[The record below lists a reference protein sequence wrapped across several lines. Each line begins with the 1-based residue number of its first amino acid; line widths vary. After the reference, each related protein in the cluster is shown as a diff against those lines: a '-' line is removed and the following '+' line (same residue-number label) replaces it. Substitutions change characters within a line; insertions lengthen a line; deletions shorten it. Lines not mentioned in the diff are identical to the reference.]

1 MHTPKVDIERPGWLA
16 LLLALTVAGLGWA
29 QGSLAHLAKVQA
41 DAPVLIVHERED
53 LAAALRA
60 APFAGQSADDGSP
73 LGDPVW
79 LIGHVGC
86 AGCDEATAGALDR
99 LDQAGLEAHI
109 LFVPDAYPAPPS
121 AAELVAVVARTG
133 DAGHFRAWREGRALP
148 PLVSDP
154 AEAEGYSE
162 LARQAAQRVTAAL
175 AANGLHEPLPV
186 VIWRV
191 NGIWRALPAGRPAAT
206 AAVRRDLRS

>member
-1 MHTPKVDIERPGWLA
+1 MHTPKADIERPGWLA
-16 LLLALTVAGLGWA
+16 LLLGLTLACLGWA
-29 QGSLAHLAKVQA
+29 LWSLARLAEVHA
-41 DAPVLIVHERED
+41 EAPVLIVHERED

-60 APFAGQSADDGSP
+60 APFAGPSADDGSP

-86 AGCDEATAGALDR
+86 AGCDAATAEVLQQ
-99 LDQAGLEAHI
+99 LDQAGLEAQV

-133 DAGHFRAWREGRALP
+133 EAEHFRAWREGRALP
-148 PLVSDP
+148 PMITDP
-154 AEAEGYSE
+154 TEAEGYSE
-162 LARQAAQRVTAAL
+162 LARQAAERATAAL

-186 VIWRV
+186 LIWRV
-191 NGIWRALPAGRPAAT
+191 NGAWRALPAGRPDAA